1 MLVTEMETGRGLFGA
16 GGVGSGTLCLQP
28 KATQGRNEDQERFV
42 CSLGV
47 PSACVQASGGGD
59 LAAL

>member
-1 MLVTEMETGRGLFGA
+1 M
-16 GGVGSGTLCLQP
+16 GSGTLCLQP